1 MIRRPP
7 RSTRTDTLFP
17 YTTLFRSVHPHRD
30 GEGALSAP
38 LLFVLGIV
46 DPHNDAPVER
56 QRVQIEREAL
66 SVAGCPCNAD
76 VCPSGVVAF
85 AVHSEEAMA
94 GAVLIS
100 VGHDV
105 LLHVCRRIIPS
116 VHGESAR
123 SEEHT
128 SELKSLMRNSYPVF
142 CLKKKNIAF

>member
-1 MIRRPP
+1 MRI
-7 RSTRTDTLFP
+7 SDWSSDVCSSDL
-17 YTTLFRSVHPHRD
+17 RD

-85 AVHSEEAMA
+85 AVHREEAMA

-105 LLHVCRRIIPS
+105 LLPVCRRIIPM
-116 VHGESAR
+116 VPWVRGGG
-123 SEEHT
+123 T
-128 SELKSLMRNSYPVF
+128 TKPG
-142 CLKKKNIAF
+142 